1 MSNIELYSEISTLS
15 DSLKKEVKDFVEFL
29 KAKSKSKSRIKER
42 AFGAKKGTFKMKANF
57 NVPLDDF
64 EAYM

>member
-29 KAKSKSKSRIKER
+29 KTKSKSKSKIKER
-42 AFGAKKGTFKMKANF
+42 AFGSNKGLFKISDDF
-57 NVPLDDF
+57 NEPLDDF
-64 EAYM
+64 KDYM